1 MMIKHSEPLSTV
13 IVRSASDA
21 LELAAGVVGSAIRE
35 QLWALFLSDDDRPAR
50 LAVPI
55 DGLPPMPEHE
65 LLESTASTIGE
76 LLRMLGGGSVVLV
89 RERPGPVGIS
99 AADAAWEEALRSAC
113 ARAEVPVR
121 ALLLSHDAGVRTLP
135 ASLRPCEPEGRR

>member
-1 MMIKHSEPLSTV
+1 MMIKHSEPLSSV
-13 IVRSASDA
+13 IVRSDSDA
-21 LELAAGVVGSAIRE
+21 LDLAASVVGSAIRE
-35 QLWALFLSDDDRPAR
+35 RLWALFLNPDHRPAW

-55 DGLPPMPEHE
+55 DGLPPMPERQ
-65 LLESTASTIGE
+65 LLESTASTIAE

-89 RERPGPVGIS
+89 RERPGPVGIN
-99 AADAAWEEALRSAC
+99 AVDAAWEESLRSAC

-135 ASLRPCEPEGRR
+135 ASLRPCEPEGRS

>member
-1 MMIKHSEPLSTV
+1 MMIKHSETLSTV
-13 IVRSASDA
+13 MVRSDSDA
-21 LELAAGVVGSAIRE
+21 LDLAASVVGSAIRE
-35 QLWALFLSDDDRPAR
+35 QLWVLFLNHDDRPAW
-50 LAVPI
+50 LAVPV

-65 LLESTASTIGE
+65 LLESTVSTIAE

-99 AADAAWEEALRSAC
+99 AVDAAWEESLRSAC
-113 ARAEVPVR
+113 SRANVPVR

-135 ASLRPCEPEGRR
+135 VSLRPCEPEGRR